1 MTARVHYPTL
11 AERISIEA
19 EDLLRL
25 DDPCVIFEGE
35 HRDSDGILAY
45 VYTVGGLLNGEP
57 VGGMYGV
64 LVGEQAIIVHA
75 DSRMAADALAG
86 DGLLS
91 TIDAMR
97 DGQPRQQTR
106 AGVLAGVSEIGRR
119 Q

>member
-1 MTARVHYPTL
+1 MSRVHYPTL
-11 AERISIEA
+11 AERVSIEA

-35 HRDSDGILAY
+35 HRDTDGITAY
-45 VYTVGGLLNGEP
+45 VYTVGGWIDGAP
-57 VGGMYGV
+57 VGGSYGV
-64 LVGEQAIIVHA
+64 TVGGDAIIVHA
-75 DSRMAADALAG
+75 DSRAAADALAG

-119 Q
+119 H